1 MIFSASF
8 NGGLSSK
15 TVATVAS
22 INWRAVLS
30 AGEVVALTWF
40 LFSLFFFI
48 YNILFFV
55 GCSCQHKSLPAKE
68 AGGIKKQKKSQQAA
82 PVEWTRRK
90 SWKMVQFRWSCC
102 SHFCCILYF
111 FFFCGQVMMMLPT
124 QRSKFPVKGNEA
136 RHKCWSK
143 IRHRRRAAGNG
154 PQ

>member
-1 MIFSASF
+1 MIFCASF

-40 LFSLFFFI
+40 LFSFLYTI
-48 YNILFFV
+48 YFFFV

-82 PVEWTRRK
+82 PVE
-90 SWKMVQFRWSCC
+90 
-102 SHFCCILYF
+102 
-111 FFFCGQVMMMLPT
+111 
-124 QRSKFPVKGNEA
+124 
-136 RHKCWSK
+136 
-143 IRHRRRAAGNG
+143 
-154 PQ
+154 